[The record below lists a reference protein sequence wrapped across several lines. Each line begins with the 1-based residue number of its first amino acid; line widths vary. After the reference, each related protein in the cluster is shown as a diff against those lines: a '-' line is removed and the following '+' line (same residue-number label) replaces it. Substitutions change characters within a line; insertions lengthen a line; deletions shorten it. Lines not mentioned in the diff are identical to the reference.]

1 MFKYLSA
8 NSTRKYI
15 DILDEFVEEYNSTK
29 HSSIG
34 MTPKEANKK
43 KYELE
48 FWESLYG
55 NYIPPKRKAR
65 KISHHRLMPP
75 STGAGY
81 NNNMH
86 TKHELKLL

>member
-1 MFKYLSA
+1 
-8 NSTRKYI
+8 
-15 DILDEFVEEYNSTK
+15 
-29 HSSIG
+29 

-75 STGAGY
+75 STGAGIIITRTP
-81 NNNMH
+81 NMN
-86 TKHELKLL
+86 